1 MTTGGSGQLLAGKV
15 ALVTGAGRG
24 LGRSHALT
32 LAAAGAAV
40 VVNDVGSGVRGGG
53 SDPGPADE
61 VVREIVEGGGA
72 AVADHTDVG
81 SVAGGEAVVAAVL
94 DAFGRIDVVVNN
106 AGISRPSPLV
116 DMDDDNIDAHIAVH
130 LKAAI
135 GTTKAA
141 FRSMRDGGTIVNT
154 TSGAGLDPTY
164 GGSVS
169 YGCAKAGVYSL
180 TRTAAIEGAPL
191 NIRVNAISPLARTR
205 MADGFL
211 DQAYPTTDPTLLDP
225 SHASQ
230 AVLFLASDLS
240 VPLTGR
246 ILRLAAHEA
255 SEVSMATTEYQKTD
269 SVSPRRVPTRWI
281 SSGSSR
287 IARTLIR
294 GSRLENGSWKTIC
307 SWRRSGRMRAA
318 ERPSSRVPS

>member
-255 SEVSMATTEYQKTD
+255 SEVSIVKFTTVAGDRSLGDEPGEGWTAEAFA
-269 SVSPRRVPTRWI
+269 RRAHELFV
-281 SSGSSR
+281 
-287 IARTLIR
+287 
-294 GSRLENGSWKTIC
+294 
-307 SWRRSGRMRAA
+307 
-318 ERPSSRVPS
+318 ERE